1 MTQLGRDVL
10 LSFPDE
16 RENIEE
22 RTSQV
27 QVNIFLD
34 VRENIEER
42 TSQVQVNIFLDERE
56 NIEERT
62 SQVQVKNFTI
72 FLRIHLYILMLGR
85 SPLLILKYI
94 KNTELFKCFFQENL
108 F

>member
-27 QVNIFLD
+27 QVNNFY
-34 VRENIEER
+34 
-42 TSQVQVNIFLDERE
+42 NIFT
-56 NIEERT
+56 NT
-62 SQVQVKNFTI
+62 SLHFDVGKVVIINLQIYQKYWTFQM
-72 FLRIHLYILMLGR
+72 FL
-85 SPLLILKYI
+85 
-94 KNTELFKCFFQENL
+94 
-108 F
+108 

>member
-27 QVNIFLD
+27 QVNNFY
-34 VRENIEER
+34 
-42 TSQVQVNIFLDERE
+42 NIFTNTSLYFDVGKVVIINLKIYQKYWTFQMFLLRE
-56 NIEERT
+56 
-62 SQVQVKNFTI
+62 SV
-72 FLRIHLYILMLGR
+72 
-85 SPLLILKYI
+85 
-94 KNTELFKCFFQENL
+94 
-108 F
+108 